1 MRADRLVATLLV
13 LQARGK
19 VTAAALAAE
28 LEVSVKTARRDLEA
42 LSIAGIPVYPQ
53 PGRNGGWQLLGG
65 ARTDL
70 SGLTE
75 DEARTLFM
83 VAGPA
88 SRATPEAKAALR
100 KLVQALPETFRAGA
114 EAAASS
120 VILDPSS
127 WGTERMQEPQ
137 FLGVLRQAVLAGR
150 QVVLGYADR
159 ERTET
164 SRTVH
169 PLGVVEKGSTW
180 YLVADT
186 TKGLRTFR
194 VGRVRSVEVTDD
206 PVVRPPD
213 FDLAE
218 AWETIAA
225 AVEEKRASVRAVVRT
240 PERGVGGLRSTFGP
254 STKVLGPVAGVDGVV
269 DVEIGGGSYWS
280 IARQLAPWTGWVDVV
295 GPPELHEQ
303 LADLGRRL
311 VASYA

>member
-1 MRADRLVATLLV
+1 
-13 LQARGK
+13 
-19 VTAAALAAE
+19 
-28 LEVSVKTARRDLEA
+28 
-42 LSIAGIPVYPQ
+42 
-53 PGRNGGWQLLGG
+53 
-65 ARTDL
+65 
-70 SGLTE
+70 
-75 DEARTLFM
+75 
-83 VAGPA
+83 
-88 SRATPEAKAALR
+88 
-100 KLVQALPETFRAGA
+100 
-114 EAAASS
+114 
-120 VILDPSS
+120 
-127 WGTERMQEPQ
+127 MQEPQ